1 MGAKSSLEI
10 LTEFL
15 SENKIKADPKKHLKK
30 HIVDSDRTIQLQ
42 DDIVDRIIAD
52 GYDATSEK
60 VAEIDVLLQKKIE
73 FYLGR
78 VQKEQLKTY
87 LTYEDPDDL
96 QQLIKLSGDSF
107 AAEGKKIYKEE
118 VLPNEKI
125 TEAVEKFLSKLEEAI
140 KDKNNERVQDYL
152 TFIYSRLL
160 SKNEHRKL
168 SLKQLFDNNAQ
179 KYDLTKSQQKSLKT
193 FCKSE
198 KKEQRFKVINRYNTK
213 YLKILEQD
221 DKKED
226 KSSTIYLNI
235 TTKLYNQFK
244 TKEEFYN
251 ALFSFIETAY
261 DKLKNHRTLIV
272 KVQNII
278 VDNINI
284 KWEIYSYLS
293 IYAEKFRK
301 IEEKQQYYF
310 PGTLCKEF
318 LEDRHQKKI
327 TDEEVEQLNL
337 YYKGKITFDNLQKTV
352 NLKEVSKTDIDEF
365 KYIYTGFTF
374 IDCSILLSK
383 KPFENSTELSFLKN
397 KTELLLVFFK
407 HEIDSRKVPCPVC
420 GSLTISGNSFP
431 ELGIRSWEC
440 KNPLCSERS
449 KTNRGKRYSAR
460 TIFMQN
466 SRFDFSKANT
476 IEKSLINKWRR
487 DIVKDHSPK
496 SFYKMITKYFSLVGD
511 NITIIDAA
519 SPKQFENIAKTQKRR
534 VKSLSFKKFV
544 GKPDSNLY
552 QEFFEKSSEFQF
564 IDHFLHEQNSTN
576 TSKIDITKFPTII
589 QGDCNDV
596 LENIG
601 EVHNMVTSPPYYNAR
616 EYSEWDSLYMYLH
629 TMYLAAK
636 GSFQALQKGGVFFFN
651 IGDIFDNEK
660 IIVKSK
666 MGGKRIPLGAYIILL
681 FQKAGFE
688 LLDNIVWDKG
698 EPQTNRHKNDGNNVP
713 YYQRPANCYEHI
725 FIFKKPGAEL
735 KLNKDKTQLIDS
747 NYQQFVPVFKIFKTK
762 EKKVNRYGHT
772 APFPETVPLL
782 SLQCFTNEDEI
793 VLDPFLG
800 SGTSIIVAE
809 QCKRKGLGIELKDEY
824 VKLSTKRAQERGI
837 TIEIID
843 LKTGKSKT
851 AKATQQLL
859 KTF

>member
-15 SENKIKADPKKHLKK
+15 SEHKIKADPKKHLKK

-52 GYDATSEK
+52 GYDVTSEK
-60 VAEIDVLLQKKIE
+60 VAEIDALLQKKIE

-118 VLPNEKI
+118 VLPKEKI
-125 TEAVEKFLSKLEEAI
+125 TEAVEKLLSKLEEAI

-168 SLKQLFDNNAQ
+168 SLKQLFDNNTQ
-179 KYDLTKSQQKSLKT
+179 KYDLTKSQQKSLKI
-193 FCKSE
+193 FCKS
-198 KKEQRFKVINRYNTK
+198 KKLEQRFKVINRYNTK
-213 YLKILEQD
+213 YLKLLEQD

-235 TTKLYNQFK
+235 TSKLYDQFK

-251 ALFSFIETAY
+251 ALFSFIKTAY
-261 DKLKNHRTLIV
+261 DKIKNHRTLII

-278 VDNINI
+278 VDTINI

-310 PGTLCKEF
+310 PEILCKEF
-318 LEDRHQKKI
+318 LEDRYQKKI
-327 TDEEVEQLNL
+327 TDEEVEQLNQ
-337 YYKGKITFDNLQKTV
+337 YYKDKITFDNLQKNV
-352 NLKEVSKTDIDEF
+352 NLSEISKTEIDEF
-365 KYIYTGFTF
+365 KYIYTGFRF
-374 IDCSILLSK
+374 IDCSILLTE
-383 KPFENSTELSFLKN
+383 KPFENSTELSFMEN

-487 DIVKDHSPK
+487 DVVKDHSPK
-496 SFYKMITKYFSLVGD
+496 SLYSMVTKYFSLVGD

-519 SPKQFENIAKTQKRR
+519 SPKQFENIAKNQKRR
-534 VKSLSFKKFV
+534 VKSPTFKKFI
-544 GKPDSNLY
+544 GKIDSSLY
-552 QEFFEKSSEFQF
+552 QEFFEKSGEFQF
-564 IDHFLHEQNSTN
+564 IDHFLHGVSTK
-576 TSKIDITKFPTII
+576 TKKIDVTKFPTII
-589 QGDCNDV
+589 QGKCNNV

-629 TMYLAAK
+629 EMYLTAQ

-688 LLDNIVWDKG
+688 LLDNVVWDKG

-735 KLNKDKTQLIDS
+735 KLNKDKKQLIDS

-762 EKKVNRYGHT
+762 KKKVNRYGHT
-772 APFPETVPLL
+772 APFPETIPLL

-800 SGTSIIVAE
+800 SGTSVIVAE
-809 QCKRKGLGIELKDEY
+809 QCKRKGLGIELKEEY
-824 VKLSTKRAQERGI
+824 VELSTKRAQDRGI

-843 LKTGKSKT
+843 STTGKSKT

>member
-1 MGAKSSLEI
+1 MVVMGAKSSLEI

-15 SENKIKADPKKHLKK
+15 SEHKITADPKKHLKK
-30 HIVDSDRTIQLQ
+30 HIANTGQTIQLQ
-42 DDIVDRIIAD
+42 DDIIPRIIAE
-52 GYDATSEK
+52 GYNITSEK
-60 VAEIDVLLQKKIE
+60 VAEIDALLQRKIA

-78 VQKEQLKTY
+78 VQKEQLKKF
-87 LTYEDPDDL
+87 LAYEDPDDL
-96 QQLIKLSGDSF
+96 QQLINLSRDESF
-107 AAEGKKIYKEE
+107 AVDGKKICEE
-118 VLPNEKI
+118 KVLPQNKI
-125 TEAVEKFLSKLEEAI
+125 TDAVDTFLSKLKEAI
-140 KDKNNERVQDYL
+140 KEKKNERVQDYL

-160 SKNEHRKL
+160 AKNENRKL
-168 SLKQLFDNNAQ
+168 SLKQLFDNNKQ
-179 KYDLTKSQQKSLKT
+179 KYDLNTSQQKLLRH
-193 FCKSE
+193 FCKS
-198 KKEQRFKVINRYNTK
+198 KKLKERFDVINKYNSK
-213 YLKILEQD
+213 YLEILEQD
-221 DKKED
+221 EKNQD
-226 KSSTIYLNI
+226 KSSVIYLNI
-235 TTKLYNQFK
+235 TSKLYRQFK

-251 ALFSFIETAY
+251 ALFTFIKTAY
-261 DKLKNHRTLIV
+261 DNLKNHRTLIV

-310 PGTLCKEF
+310 PKILCKEF
-318 LEDRHQKKI
+318 LEDRYQKKI
-327 TDEEVEQLNL
+327 TPEDEEQLNQ
-337 YYKGKITFDNLQKTV
+337 YYRGKINFDDLQSENLNQIPKS
-352 NLKEVSKTDIDEF
+352 EIDEF

-383 KPFENSTELSFLKN
+383 KPFENSSELAFMEN

-466 SRFDFSKANT
+466 SRFDFSEENT
-476 IEKSLINKWRR
+476 IEKSLIKKWR
-487 DIVKDHSPK
+487 KDVVEKHSPK
-496 SFYKMITKYFSLVGD
+496 SLYSMITKYFSLVGD

-519 SPKQFENIAKTQKRR
+519 SPKQFGNIANKEKRR
-534 VKSLSFKKFV
+534 IKNFNFKKFV
-544 GKPDSNLY
+544 GKIEQNLY
-552 QEFFEKSSEFQF
+552 QEFFEKSNEFQF
-564 IDHFLHEQNSTN
+564 IDHFLHEEDYHKPK
-576 TSKIDITKFPTII
+576 KIEIKKFPTVI

-596 LENIG
+596 LGNIG
-601 EVHNMVTSPPYYNAR
+601 QVHNMVTSPPYYNAR
-616 EYSEWDSLYMYLH
+616 EYSEWKNLYIYLH
-629 TMYLAAK
+629 EMYLAAK
-636 GSFQALQKGGVFFFN
+636 GSFQTLQKGGVFFFN

-688 LLDNIVWDKG
+688 LLDNVIWDKG

-725 FIFKKPGAEL
+725 FIFKKPGATL
-735 KLNKDKTQLIDS
+735 KLNKNKNKLINS
-747 NYQQFVPVFKIFKTK
+747 NYSKFVPVYKIGPGKI
-762 EKKVNRYGHT
+762 NRYGHT

-782 SLQCFTNEDEI
+782 SLQCFTNEGEI

-800 SGTSIIVAE
+800 SGTSIIVA
-809 QCKRKGLGIELKDEY
+809 QQHNRNGLGIEKKEEY
-824 VKLSTKRAQERGI
+824 VELSIKRAKQRDISIE
-837 TIEIID
+837 TIDSE
-843 LKTGKSKT
+843 TGKSKQT
-851 AKATQQLL
+851 AKEIAAANA
-859 KTF
+859 

>member
-15 SENKIKADPKKHLKK
+15 SEHKIKADPKKHLKK
-30 HIVDSDRTIQLQ
+30 HIADSDRTIQLQ

-52 GYDATSEK
+52 GYDVTSEK
-60 VAEIDVLLQKKIE
+60 VAEIDALLQKKIE

-118 VLPNEKI
+118 VLPKEKI
-125 TEAVEKFLSKLEEAI
+125 TEAVEKLLSKLEEAI

-168 SLKQLFDNNAQ
+168 SLKQLFDNNTQ

-193 FCKSE
+193 FCKS
-198 KKEQRFKVINRYNTK
+198 KKLEQRFKVINRYNTK
-213 YLKILEQD
+213 YLKLLEQD

-235 TTKLYNQFK
+235 TSKLYDQFK

-251 ALFSFIETAY
+251 ALFSFIKTAY
-261 DKLKNHRTLIV
+261 DKIKNHRTLII

-278 VDNINI
+278 VDTINI

-310 PGTLCKEF
+310 PEILCKEF
-318 LEDRHQKKI
+318 LEDIYQKKI
-327 TDEEVEQLNL
+327 TDEEVEQLNQ
-337 YYKGKITFDNLQKTV
+337 YYKDKITFDNLQKNV
-352 NLKEVSKTDIDEF
+352 NLSEISKTEIDEF
-365 KYIYTGFTF
+365 KYIYTGFRF
-374 IDCSILLSK
+374 IDCSILLTE
-383 KPFENSTELSFLKN
+383 KPFENSTELSFMEN

-487 DIVKDHSPK
+487 DVVKDHSPK
-496 SFYKMITKYFSLVGD
+496 SLYSMVTKYFSLVGD

-519 SPKQFENIAKTQKRR
+519 SPKQFENIAKNQKRR
-534 VKSLSFKKFV
+534 VKSPNFKKFI
-544 GKPDSNLY
+544 GKIDSSLY
-552 QEFFEKSSEFQF
+552 QEFFEKSGEFQF
-564 IDHFLHEQNSTN
+564 IDHFLHGVSTK
-576 TSKIDITKFPTII
+576 TKKIDVTKFPTII
-589 QGDCNDV
+589 QGKCNDV

-629 TMYLAAK
+629 EMYLTAQ

-688 LLDNIVWDKG
+688 LLDNVVWDKG

-735 KLNKDKTQLIDS
+735 KLNKDKKQLIDS

-762 EKKVNRYGHT
+762 KKKVNRYGHT

-782 SLQCFTNEDEI
+782 SLQCFTNEGEI

-800 SGTSIIVAE
+800 SGTSVIVAE
-809 QCKRKGLGIELKDEY
+809 QCKRKGLGIELKEEY
-824 VKLSTKRAQERGI
+824 VELSTKRAQDRGI

-843 LKTGKSKT
+843 STTGKSKT

>member
-15 SENKIKADPKKHLKK
+15 SEHKIKADPKKHLKK

-52 GYDATSEK
+52 GYDVTSEK
-60 VAEIDVLLQKKIE
+60 VAEIDALLQKKIE

-118 VLPNEKI
+118 VLPKEKI

-160 SKNEHRKL
+160 AKNEHRKL

-193 FCKSE
+193 FCKS
-198 KKEQRFKVINRYNTK
+198 KKLEQRFKVINRYNTK
-213 YLKILEQD
+213 YLKLLEQD

-261 DKLKNHRTLIV
+261 DRLKNHRTLLV

-318 LEDRHQKKI
+318 LEDRYQKKI

-352 NLKEVSKTDIDEF
+352 NLNEISKTEIDEF

-374 IDCSILLSK
+374 IDCSILLTE
-383 KPFENSTELSFLKN
+383 KPFENSTELSFMEN

-440 KNPLCSERS
+440 KNPVCSERS

-487 DIVKDHSPK
+487 DVVKDHSPK
-496 SFYKMITKYFSLVGD
+496 SLYSMVTKYFSLVGD

-519 SPKQFENIAKTQKRR
+519 SPKQFENIAKKQKRR
-534 VKSLSFKKFV
+534 IKSPSFKKFV
-544 GKPDSNLY
+544 GKIDSNLY
-552 QEFFEKSSEFQF
+552 QEFFEKSGEFQF
-564 IDHFLHEQNSTN
+564 IDHFLHGVSTK
-576 TSKIDITKFPTII
+576 TKKIDVTKFPTII
-589 QGDCNDV
+589 QGKCNNV
-596 LENIG
+596 LENIC

-629 TMYLAAK
+629 EMYLTAQ

-688 LLDNIVWDKG
+688 LLDNVVWDKG

-747 NYQQFVPVFKIFKTK
+747 NYQQFVPVYKIFKTK
-762 EKKVNRYGHT
+762 KKKVNRYGHT

-782 SLQCFTNEDEI
+782 SLQCFTNEGEI

-800 SGTSIIVAE
+800 SGTSVIVAE
-809 QCKRKGLGIELKDEY
+809 QCKRKGLGIELKEEY
-824 VKLSTKRAQERGI
+824 VKLSTKRAQDRGI

-843 LKTGKSKT
+843 STTGKSKT

>member
-1 MGAKSSLEI
+1 MGAKSSLVI
-10 LTEFL
+10 LNEFL
-15 SENKIKADPKKHLKK
+15 AEHKIKTDPKKHLKK
-30 HIVDSDRTIQLQ
+30 FIVDSKRTIKLR
-42 DDIVDRIIAD
+42 DDIVARIITDA
-52 GYDATSEK
+52 YDIAGEK
-60 VAEIDVLLQKKIE
+60 VREIDTLLQKKIE

-78 VQKEQLKTY
+78 VQKEQLKKY
-87 LTYEDPDDL
+87 LAYSDPDAL
-96 QQLIKLSGDSF
+96 EQLISLTGDETGNF
-107 AAEGKKIYKEE
+107 AVKGKKICKQNALSQEE
-118 VLPNEKI
+118 I
-125 TEAVEKFLSKLEEAI
+125 TDAVTEFLSKLNQAI
-140 KDKNNERVQDYL
+140 KEKNHERVQDYL
-152 TFIYSRLL
+152 IFIYSRLL
-160 SKNEHRKL
+160 AKNENRTL

-179 KYDLTKSQQKSLKT
+179 KYQLNKSQHKSLEG

-198 KKEQRFKVINRYNTK
+198 RQEKRFDVINKYNSK
-213 YLKILEQD
+213 YIDILEQD
-221 DKKED
+221 EKNQD
-226 KSSTIYLNI
+226 KSSAIYLNV
-235 TTKLYNQFK
+235 TPKLYNQFK

-327 TDEEVEQLNL
+327 TDKEVEQLNL

-352 NLKEVSKTDIDEF
+352 SLSDISKTEIDEF

-440 KNPLCSERS
+440 KNPVCSERS

-487 DIVKDHSPK
+487 DVVKDHSPK
-496 SFYKMITKYFSLVGD
+496 SLYSMVTKYFSLVGD

-519 SPKQFENIAKTQKRR
+519 SPKQFENIAKKQKRR
-534 VKSLSFKKFV
+534 VKSPSFKKFV
-544 GKPDSNLY
+544 GKIDSNLY
-552 QEFFEKSSEFQF
+552 QEFFEKSGEFQF
-564 IDHFLHEQNSTN
+564 IDHFLHGVSTK
-576 TSKIDITKFPTII
+576 TKKIDVTKFPAII
-589 QGDCNDV
+589 QGRCNDV

-629 TMYLAAK
+629 EMYLTAQ

-660 IIVKSK
+660 IIVKS
-666 MGGKRIPLGAYIILL
+666 
-681 FQKAGFE
+681 
-688 LLDNIVWDKG
+688 
-698 EPQTNRHKNDGNNVP
+698 
-713 YYQRPANCYEHI
+713 
-725 FIFKKPGAEL
+725 
-735 KLNKDKTQLIDS
+735 
-747 NYQQFVPVFKIFKTK
+747 
-762 EKKVNRYGHT
+762 
-772 APFPETVPLL
+772 
-782 SLQCFTNEDEI
+782 
-793 VLDPFLG
+793 
-800 SGTSIIVAE
+800 
-809 QCKRKGLGIELKDEY
+809 
-824 VKLSTKRAQERGI
+824 
-837 TIEIID
+837 
-843 LKTGKSKT
+843 
-851 AKATQQLL
+851 
-859 KTF
+859 